1 MAFVTSKLHMQ
12 CPQASFLLH
21 HCIRIHYTSL
31 AFAIPPTQRATMIP
45 PELIEKVLTRAR
57 DTASHSWE
65 YSTVFEALLEYR
77 NPELTIFGP
86 DPFPNGRVPELSL
99 YHVEALR
106 YVLPFI
112 RTDEVTTTLCDG
124 NGKPLDLR
132 SISSSFTESPPAKAS
147 ALLYYTFPTT

>member
-1 MAFVTSKLHMQ
+1 
-12 CPQASFLLH
+12 
-21 HCIRIHYTSL
+21 
-31 AFAIPPTQRATMIP
+31 MIT
-45 PELIEKVLTRAR
+45 PELIEKVLARAR

-86 DPFPNGRVPELSL
+86 DPFPNGRVPELSF

-124 NGKPLDLR
+124 NGKPFDLR
-132 SISSSFTESPPAKAS
+132 SIQAVSQNHHLRRPLRSYITLFLQHKDLRTIH
-147 ALLYYTFPTT
+147 